1 MTYRILVT
9 TDFSPPSDY
18 ALHYALGMLSRTT
31 GAELHIGH
39 VVASSRTKLEQDER
53 LYRDAQER
61 LRAVVAGTQAPAE
74 NAEGTVEREIIHHVR
89 LAQDATAAI
98 EQLAL
103 DVGADVV
110 VVGTHQRR
118 GIDRL
123 VLGSV
128 AEALLRRGRVPLLVA
143 RPAAYEGMER
153 TPGLDPA
160 LPGAK
165 LHDARR
171 DLADSTVRFSWTGS
185 SKHIAGLL

>member
-18 ALHYALGMLSRTT
+18 ALHYALAMLSRTT
-31 GAELHIGH
+31 GAELHIAH
-39 VVASSRTKLEQDER
+39 IVVDASSHADVAQDER
-53 LYRDAQER
+53 LMREGQAR
-61 LRAVVAGTQAPAE
+61 LEKLVAGTQGVGPE
-74 NAEGTVEREIIHHVR
+74 RVEREVVYHVR
-89 LAQDATAAI
+89 LARDAVGAI

-143 RPAAYEGMER
+143 RPSAFEGM
-153 TPGLDPA
+153 TPSPKIDPA
-160 LPGAK
+160 RPGAK
-165 LHDARR
+165 LHDGRYDHEPPSIRA
-171 DLADSTVRFSWTGS
+171 LWTGS
-185 SKHIAGLL
+185 PKHIAGLL

>member
-18 ALHYALGMLSRTT
+18 AVHYALGMLSRTT
-31 GAELHIGH
+31 GAELHIAH

-61 LRAVVAGTQAPAE
+61 LRSFIQATQSSGADSGEVVH
-74 NAEGTVEREIIHHVR
+74 REIIQHVR

-103 DVGADVV
+103 DVAADVV

-153 TPGLDPA
+153 TPGLEPA
-160 LPGAK
+160 LSGAK
-165 LHDARR
+165 LHDASR
-171 DLADSTVRFSWTGS
+171 DIADSTVRFSWTGS

>member
-18 ALHYALGMLSRTT
+18 ALHYALGMMSRTT
-31 GAELHIGH
+31 GAELHIAH
-39 VVASSRTKLEQDER
+39 VVVDGSSRADVAQDER
-53 LYRDAQER
+53 LMREGQAR
-61 LRAVVAGTQAPAE
+61 LTKVVEGTQGGGSEPRI
-74 NAEGTVEREIIHHVR
+74 EREIVCHVR
-89 LAQDATAAI
+89 LARDATTAI

-143 RPAAYEGMER
+143 RPSAFEGM
-153 TPGLDPA
+153 TPSPKIDPA
-160 LPGAK
+160 RPGAK
-165 LHDARR
+165 LHDGRYDHEPPSIRA
-171 DLADSTVRFSWTGS
+171 LWTGS
-185 SKHIAGLL
+185 PKHIAGLL